1 MNRKE
6 RLLKLLRE
14 ELKLVEDKLIE
25 YPPDGKNELFDE
37 LVKEAKRIVETIK
50 IIETETP

>member
-1 MNRKE
+1 MNRKV

-25 YPPDGKNELFDE
+25 YPIYGDDALFDQ
-37 LVKEAKRIVETIK
+37 LVKEAKRIKETVRI
-50 IIETETP
+50 